1 MKKTYIK
8 PTIDELSI
16 EMQQI
21 MAESQSRGLEFTDD
35 NEYGGDN
42 LGNIDDDNE
51 YAEDDAW

>member
-21 MAESQSRGLEFTDD
+21 MAESRGLRFTDD
-35 NEYGGDN
+35 EHGGDN

-51 YAEDDAW
+51 YADDDAW

>member
-21 MAESQSRGLEFTDD
+21 MAESSRGLRFTDD

-42 LGNIDDDNE
+42 LGNIGDDNE
-51 YAEDDAW
+51 YADDAW